1 MIYRFCGISLQN
13 SGEPYRHLHIE
24 TDNVT
29 QVQDTLARNY
39 QLIPIGQV
47 NSKYHSI
54 TSISNRTEVVY
65 A

>member
-13 SGEPYRHLHIE
+13 SGKPYRHLYIE
-24 TDNVT
+24 TNNVT
-29 QVQDTLARNY
+29 QVRETLAWNY
-39 QLIPIGQV
+39 QLIPIGQI